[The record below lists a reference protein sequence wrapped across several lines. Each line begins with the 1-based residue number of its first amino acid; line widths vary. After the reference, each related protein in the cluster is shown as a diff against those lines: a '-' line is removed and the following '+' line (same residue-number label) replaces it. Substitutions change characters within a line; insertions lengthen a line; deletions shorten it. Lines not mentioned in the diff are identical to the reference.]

1 MNRRFLFPIVL
12 TLLTSVVFISGCK
25 KVVHQNIQ
33 AASNSSVAIIVFN
46 DVFAQL
52 STAVNNGTPLNQ
64 ISLSS
69 WTLSGTASCATA
81 TLSPLGSTF
90 PKTLTVDY
98 GTTGCTGPNGIVRK
112 GIFTAEFSGNF
123 GDEGTTIDIL
133 FDGFT
138 KGQYTLAGT
147 YSVTVGAADGL
158 GNPTYSETISDA
170 IISWGSQQ
178 VLWEANLNRT
188 WTEGDTTHFNTP
200 DTTSIMGVAGLNDD
214 VFELTGSGEGNDSN
228 THPFTWESSTA
239 LILQTGCAYIN
250 QGTMVISP
258 ANFNDGTI
266 DYGMGECDKQATIE
280 VDGEVFN
287 FTQ

>member
-1 MNRRFLFPIVL
+1 MNRRFHFPIVL
-12 TLLTSVVFISGCK
+12 TFLTSVVFISGCK

-52 STAVNNGTPLNQ
+52 SSTLNNGTPLDQ
-64 ISLSS
+64 ISQSS
-69 WTLSGTASCATA
+69 WNLSGTVCATA
-81 TLSPLGSTF
+81 TLSPLGSVF
-90 PKTLTVDY
+90 PKTLTIDY
-98 GTTGCTGPNGIVRK
+98 GTGCTDFNGISRK
-112 GIFTAEFSGNF
+112 GTFTAEFSGNF
-123 GDEGTTIDIL
+123 GNEGTTIDIL
-133 FDGFT
+133 FNGFT

-147 YSVTVGAADGL
+147 YSLTVGAADGS

-170 IISWGSQQ
+170 IISWGSQH
-178 VLWEANLNRT
+178 VLWEADLNRT
-188 WTEGDTTHFNTP
+188 WTEGDETNWNTP
-200 DTTSIMGVAGLNDD
+200 DSASIMGIAGLNDD
-214 VFELTGSGEGNDSN
+214 VFELTGSGSGNDSN

-239 LILQTGCAYIN
+239 LMLQTGCAYIN
-250 QGTMVISP
+250 KGTMVISP